1 MKFLKEEQ
9 NKILSESS
17 KICRTLVQDINEWEN
32 FEIHLGRE
40 MSKRLEK
47 LANKCEK
54 EIFDKEA
61 EIRVLRDAIDVQNS
75 ETIKRKVLIK
85 NLDKVQPGD

>member
-17 KICRTLVQDINEWEN
+17 KISRTLVQDINEWEN
-32 FEIHLGRE
+32 FEVHLGRE

-47 LANKCEK
+47 LAKECEK

-61 EIRVLRDAIDVQNS
+61 EIRVLRAAIDVQNS